1 MSEVNVFIAFA
12 AGLLSFLSPCVLPL
26 VPSYVSYVTGV
37 SLDDLREANAPKRSD
52 VVGRTVMF
60 VLGFTLV
67 FVALGIVFSG
77 SAVLVGGLASWIN
90 LLAGAIV
97 IVLGLN
103 VVFDFVSF
111 LNRER
116 RVHVHGQPRGYVG
129 SAAVGMA
136 FGAGWTPCVGPVLA
150 GILFMAG
157 SGASVASG
165 ATLLF
170 AYSLGLGTPFLA
182 ASIYFAPTLRY
193 LDRIKP
199 WLGTIKTVT
208 GGLLIGIGVMIA
220 TGRLQNMQA
229 SLFRTAG
236 AIERWADAYPFLAHW
251 GLGALVVALAL
262 LPLVRPVAALAS
274 GRGADAGGGGHA
286 ANAHGGA
293 GMGGG
298 GDVNVDASGGTADT
312 RGVRAV
318 AGGPEASP
326 NGSPAP
332 GSRLLAPWRI
342 IITLIF
348 LTLAVLHFADV
359 LPVSRA
365 LALWFT
371 YEGI

>member
-1 MSEVNVFIAFA
+1 MSELNVFIAFS

-37 SLDDLREANAPKRSD
+37 SLDDLRESSTPKRSD
-52 VVGRTVMF
+52 IVGRTVMF

-67 FVALGIVFSG
+67 FVALGVVFSG
-77 SAVLVGGLASWIN
+77 SLVLAGGFASWLN
-90 LLAGAIV
+90 MLAGAIV

-103 VVFDFVSF
+103 VIFDFASF

-116 RVHVHGQPRGYVG
+116 RVQLKGQPRGYFG
-129 SAAVGMA
+129 SAAVAMA
-136 FGAGWTPCVGPVLA
+136 FGAGWTPCIGPVLA

-157 SGASVASG
+157 SDASVASG
-165 ATLLF
+165 AALLF

-193 LDRIKP
+193 LDRLKP
-199 WLGTIKTVT
+199 WMATIKSVT
-208 GGLLIGIGVMIA
+208 GGLLIGIGAMIA

-229 SLFRTAG
+229 SLFRAAG
-236 AIERWADAYPFLAHW
+236 SLERWADAYPVLARW
-251 GLGALVVALAL
+251 GLGALVVVLAL
-262 LPLVRPVAALAS
+262 LPLVGPAVALAS
-274 GRGADAGGGGHA
+274 GLRRA
-286 ANAHGGA
+286 
-293 GMGGG
+293 
-298 GDVNVDASGGTADT
+298 ASG
-312 RGVRAV
+312 
-318 AGGPEASP
+318 SP
-326 NGSPAP
+326 PRRST
-332 GSRLLAPWRI
+332 SLAPWRI